1 MTEQGVPTQIL
12 HRRCIF
18 FNNEGGDGQ
27 SGVSLAITFKKMS
40 RHVDLYHC
48 GKRTENLVPLEYC
61 HDELTEKKKWICRSV
76 ESADWCE
83 GRPDMAPWTFS
94 TRMGPRVNR
103 QKIYLSLGGIW
114 DIFISRRNLTSW
126 SSRLERLRLFSGIPA
141 GSGNFNGDVAR
152 IPDLSGSAN
161 IQEQDISSVLRI
173 SGKYL

>member
-1 MTEQGVPTQIL
+1 MTEQGVPTQIINS
-12 HRRCIF
+12 RCLF
-18 FNNEGGDGQ
+18 FNNGGEMWRFLGNHLQENQQTYWYISMWQKDWESHPFGI
-27 SGVSLAITFKKMS
+27 VSWWT
-40 RHVDLYHC
+40 DW
-48 GKRTENLVPLEYC
+48 
-61 HDELTEKKKWICRSV
+61 KKKWICRSV

-83 GRPDMAPWTFS
+83 GQPDMAPWTFS

-103 QKIYLSLGGIW
+103 QKIYLSLRGIW

-161 IQEQDISSVLRI
+161 IKEQDISSVLRI